1 MTPDQREKA
10 ELEADRDREEKGYRM
25 LRGASRGGKSIPQSM
40 WAGHR
45 TFLLPHERCM
55 CGACQNFRTNVGG
68 QAARVAELINERKI
82 PTTLNG
88 EKQSATYYMAPVC
101 RCGSRQTKQIGDSA
115 LTRQCQVCERTFW
128 YRLHDGMLIPYGH
141 RAAMAIDEERAHG
154 C

>member
-10 ELEADRDREEKGYRM
+10 ELEADRDREER
-25 LRGASRGGKSIPQSM
+25 RQ
-40 WAGHR
+40 R
-45 TFLLPHERCM
+45 TLEWTLEWIRSQPKKPCFLEEP
-55 CGACQNFRTNVGG
+55 AP
-68 QAARVAELINERKI
+68 ELINERKI

-141 RAAMAIDEERAHG
+141 ETAIAIDEERAHG